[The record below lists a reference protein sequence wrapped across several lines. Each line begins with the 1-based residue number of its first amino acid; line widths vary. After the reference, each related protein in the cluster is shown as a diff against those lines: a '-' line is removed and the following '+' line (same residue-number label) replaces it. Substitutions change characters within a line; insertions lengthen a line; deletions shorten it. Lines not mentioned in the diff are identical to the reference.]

1 MAHRQKERP
10 YLKIVLIG
18 DQGVGKTALL
28 DSFEYKKISKTQKP
42 TIGADFMKKKIE
54 LAAGGE
60 VNLQLWDTAG
70 QERFQSLCTSFYRG
84 ADCCIIV
91 YDVGNEKT
99 YENLNR
105 WRDSFSNATH
115 VEGVPFVVI
124 GNKIDTVHRVQQTR
138 VQHEWIDTDRCNLH
152 ALTSALTN

>member
-1 MAHRQKERP
+1 MAQKQNQRP

-42 TIGADFMKKKIE
+42 TIGADFMKKKIT
-54 LAAGGE
+54 LDDNGLE

-91 YDVGNEKT
+91 YDVSNERS
-99 YENLNR
+99 YE
-105 WRDSFSNATH
+105 
-115 VEGVPFVVI
+115 
-124 GNKIDTVHRVQQTR
+124 
-138 VQHEWIDTDRCNLH
+138 
-152 ALTSALTN
+152 